1 MDLGFGL
8 FVIFILGLWLLT
20 FVAFGLSFVK
30 HKYVSTVSFVVFT
43 ILSIFFGYA
52 TADETKLFMPMDMVG
67 GEKIVLAIV
76 PVICC
81 ILSVISC
88 VFWFRNERKIAR
100 GAGLISI
107 LAAIFVYTQI

>member
-1 MDLGFGL
+1 
-8 FVIFILGLWLLT
+8 
-20 FVAFGLSFVK
+20 
-30 HKYVSTVSFVVFT
+30 
-43 ILSIFFGYA
+43 
-52 TADETKLFMPMDMVG
+52 MDMVG